1 MKAAFLTLF
10 AIGGFIASSI
20 ANPIVVSDS
29 VAKRQDDS
37 FDQLGAALETLL
49 TNIQEQTA
57 IINSTL
63 KSVPDTPTDAEATTN
78 AEKIAPQLQAITNLL
93 TGADSDVVK
102 RALVESYPGKP
113 HYGKPDLF
121 KTISYILYELLFT
134 VKVILFKLGLGKVV
148 IYITP
153 LAFALK
159 GLLFKLDLVIGGLL
173 FAVGALANELLKA
186 VGVAL
191 IAL

>member
-1 MKAAFLTLF
+1 MPAQLTHLTRE
-10 AIGGFIASSI
+10 GRRG
-20 ANPIVVSDS
+20 
-29 VAKRQDDS
+29 
-37 FDQLGAALETLL
+37 ETNGDILD
-49 TNIQEQTA
+49 
-57 IINSTL
+57 STL

-134 VKVILFKLGLGKVV
+134 VKVILFKLGLG
-148 IYITP
+148 T
-153 LAFALK
+153 
-159 GLLFKLDLVIGGLL
+159 
-173 FAVGALANELLKA
+173 
-186 VGVAL
+186 L
-191 IAL
+191 IAVMTWIFIRTNTC